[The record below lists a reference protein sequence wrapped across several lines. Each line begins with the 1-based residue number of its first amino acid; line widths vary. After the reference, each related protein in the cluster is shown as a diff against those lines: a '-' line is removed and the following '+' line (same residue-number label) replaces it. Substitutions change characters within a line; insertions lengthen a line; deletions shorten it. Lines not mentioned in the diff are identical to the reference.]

1 MVLFR
6 SRMKILVAA
15 VVLSLAVGYLAF
27 AGIQAGRTYYLSV
40 DAFLADPAYHG
51 QRVRLHGAVGSEGL
65 QVDTGLAGA
74 RFLLRGQATTLPVTY
89 QGVIPDLFRPGC
101 DVVVE
106 GTLGQD
112 RAFRADK
119 LLTKCASKYDRR
131 SEAGGRSP

>member
-1 MVLFR
+1 ML
-6 SRMKILVAA
+6 IAA
-15 VVLSLAVGYLAF
+15 VVLTLAVGYLAF
-27 AGIQAGRTYYLSV
+27 AGIQAGRTYYLGV
-40 DAFLADPAYHG
+40 DPFLADAAYHG
-51 QRVRLHGAVGSEGL
+51 QRVRLHGTVSGEGL

-74 RFLLRGQATTLPVTY
+74 RFLLRGQAATLPVTY

-112 RAFRADK
+112 RVFRADK

-131 SEAGGRSP
+131 GEAGGRSP